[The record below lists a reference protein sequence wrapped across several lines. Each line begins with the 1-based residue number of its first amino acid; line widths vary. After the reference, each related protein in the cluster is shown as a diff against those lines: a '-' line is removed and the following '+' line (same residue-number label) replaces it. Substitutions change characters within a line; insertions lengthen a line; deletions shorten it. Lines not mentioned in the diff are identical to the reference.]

1 MNYPTA
7 RNLTAV
13 GLVGV
18 IVGIVILRIAGV
30 DMPPVPPGAV
40 ICLLAAVLLYVAPWK
55 WVPIIAVVGAL
66 LETIPSI
73 SGVTSAEQGGLEVLG
88 DWVRLLA
95 ALTALIFGVITTI
108 ASFRGAKTKAA
119 A

>member
-7 RNLTAV
+7 RNLTAA

-18 IVGIVILRIAGV
+18 IVGIVFLRIAGV

-40 ICLLAAVLLYVAPWK
+40 ICLVAAIAMYTAPWR
-55 WVPIIAVVGAL
+55 WVPIVAIVGAL

-73 SGVTSAEQGGLEVLG
+73 AGVTSAEQGGLEVLG
-88 DWVRLLA
+88 DWVRVLGA
-95 ALTALIFGVITTI
+95 VTALVFSIIATI
-108 ASFRGAKTKAA
+108 ASFKGAKTATAA
-119 A
+119 